1 VIVLGFLH
9 FTINFSSMA
18 TSKCSAS
25 FRGAKKNNG
34 TVSNTADNLAK
45 DLSERLFINNLK
57 TKGKQKAR
65 ENSSPEADK
74 LASMHAVNA
83 ASQALSAVAQSG
95 WKKSTGELSKV
106 TLATINSSA
115 AQAAKH
121 LGVLRLMS
129 SEDVDVERAAASV
142 LGKLMA
148 LEMVRCISSCI
159 LLSVQQSS

>member
-1 VIVLGFLH
+1 
-9 FTINFSSMA
+9 MA
-18 TSKCSAS
+18 TSKRSAS
-25 FRGAKKNNG
+25 VRGAKKPNG
-34 TVSNTADNLAK
+34 TVSTTADNLAK
-45 DLSERLFINNLK
+45 GLSERLVINNST
-57 TKGKQKAR
+57 TKGKQKA
-65 ENSSPEADK
+65 SSPEADK

-95 WKKSTGELSKV
+95 WKKSIGELSKV

-115 AQAAKH
+115 TQAAKH

-148 LEMVRCISSCI
+148 LEMVRCISSYI
-159 LLSVQQSS
+159 LHSVQQPS